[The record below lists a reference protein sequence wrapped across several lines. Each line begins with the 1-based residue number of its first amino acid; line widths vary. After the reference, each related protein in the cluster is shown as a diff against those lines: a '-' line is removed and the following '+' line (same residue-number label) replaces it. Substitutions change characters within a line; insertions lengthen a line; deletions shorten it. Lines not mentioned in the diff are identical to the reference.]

1 MVIYVKATLP
11 YVFAIVII
19 IIIFLR
25 SNDNSRNRQI

>member
-19 IIIFLR
+19 IFLR
-25 SNDNSRNRQI
+25 SNDNSRKRQI